1 VAIRRAQDT
10 IFETIALSVTFTV
23 AEIRQ
28 IALD

>member
-10 IFETIALSVTFTV
+10 IFETITPSVTFTV
-23 AEIRQ
+23 ADIRQ